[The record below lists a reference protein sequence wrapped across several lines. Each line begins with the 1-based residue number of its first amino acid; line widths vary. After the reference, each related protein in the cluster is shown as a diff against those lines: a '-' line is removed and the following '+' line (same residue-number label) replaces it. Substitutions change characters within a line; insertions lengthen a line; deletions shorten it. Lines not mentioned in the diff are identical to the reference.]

1 MAKEA
6 YQGLAMG
13 AKMEGIMESLAQ
25 KAHFIT
31 ARRGKKSAKKRIQE
45 SFLLCEVPPLIAEL
59 LLQRG
64 NIKSA
69 TATSHSFDTT
79 NQCDPEKKGY
89 KRKKQQDT

>member
-1 MAKEA
+1 
-6 YQGLAMG
+6 MG

-69 TATSHSFDTT
+69 TATSHLFDTT

>member
-1 MAKEA
+1 
-6 YQGLAMG
+6 MG

-31 ARRGKKSAKKRIQE
+31 ARRGKKVPKKRIQE

-79 NQCDPEKKGY
+79 NQCDPEKGTRERSSKIL
-89 KRKKQQDT
+89 KTFILQ